1 MRASIEES
9 VFSQTITE
17 EITSVDEDGT
27 VEEAEESKQGGLM
40 DESEESD
47 DGMGGMPEKQKRL
60 QAPFFRQVFDTTA
73 SWQRRQTQVIM
84 KQIGLKAN

>member
-47 DGMGGMPEKQKRL
+47 DININAAYQ
-60 QAPFFRQVFDTTA
+60 QHV
-73 SWQRRQTQVIM
+73 
-84 KQIGLKAN
+84 LKK

>member
-17 EITSVDEDGT
+17 EITSVDEDGGT

-47 DGMGGMPEKQKRL
+47 DGMGGMPEK
-60 QAPFFRQVFDTTA
+60 
-73 SWQRRQTQVIM
+73 
-84 KQIGLKAN
+84 